1 MSTSGKFKTIDAKVY
16 QAVALPTSEGGLFI
30 VALPNEK
37 DDINKVEDEIVKTG
51 RSLHT
56 FVETM
61 MNTKTEADMN
71 VILPRLN
78 IQIVHDWSTPSDK
91 VCLITIVLYP

>member
-1 MSTSGKFKTIDAKVY
+1 MSTSGKFKTIDAKFY

-30 VALPNEK
+30 VVLPKEK
-37 DDINKVEDEIVKTG
+37 DDINKIEDEIVKTG

-56 FVETM
+56 FVETV
-61 MNTKTEADMN
+61 MNTKTEEDMN

-91 VCLITIVLYP
+91 VYLITIVIHS

>member
-1 MSTSGKFKTIDAKVY
+1 MVKYSLLFLKVY
-16 QAVALPTSEGGLFI
+16 QAVALPTSEGGIFI
-30 VALPNEK
+30 VALPKEE
-37 DDINKVEDEIVKTG
+37 DDLNKVEDEIVKTG

-56 FVETM
+56 FVEEV
-61 MNTKTEADMN
+61 MNTKTEVDMD

-91 VCLITIVLYP
+91 VGFLAILIHP

>member
-1 MSTSGKFKTIDAKVY
+1 MSTSGKFKTIDTKVY
-16 QAVALPTSEGGLFI
+16 QAVALPTSEGGIFI
-30 VALPNEK
+30 VALPKEK
-37 DDINKVEDEIVKTG
+37 DDLNKVEDEIVKTG

-56 FVETM
+56 FVEEV
-61 MNTKTEADMN
+61 MNTKTEVDMD

-91 VCLITIVLYP
+91 VDFLAILIHP

>member
-1 MSTSGKFKTIDAKVY
+1 MSTSGKFKTIDTNVY

-30 VALPNEK
+30 VALPKEK
-37 DDINKVEDEIVKTG
+37 YDINKVEDDIVKTG

-56 FVETM
+56 FVETV
-61 MNTKTEADMN
+61 MNTKTEADMD

-78 IQIVHDWSTPSDK
+78 IQIVHDWSTPSNK
-91 VCLITIVLYP
+91 VYLIIILTTP

>member
-30 VALPNEK
+30 VVLPKEK

-56 FVETM
+56 FVETV
-61 MNTKTEADMN
+61 MNTKTEEDMN
-71 VILPRLN
+71 VILPRLK

-91 VCLITIVLYP
+91 VCLITIVIHP